1 MVINTISFL
10 TFFTYSSAALCQILK
25 ITRKLAFPRLFFL
38 TLVLFAT
45 LLHSYLLY
53 QWIDTPHGQNLS
65 LSHLFSLICWGCL
78 VLSLVVSFKKMDEN
92 LVLLTLVISA
102 LSILLVLFFPGNDL
116 LATHYTPSV
125 LAHILISILAF
136 GILMMA
142 TLQAILWYCQNRY
155 LKTRSFQ
162 TLDSLLP
169 PLQTLENHLFK
180 ILLIGF
186 VCLSLS
192 LLGVFLCFDL
202 GLIEHHLGKTT
213 LSLTAWGLFA
223 ALLYQRYQTGF
234 RGLKPIYW
242 TFLSL
247 GFLLMAYLTHKA
259 LSIT

>member
-1 MVINTISFL
+1 MAINTISFL
-10 TFFTYSSAALCQILK
+10 TFFAYSSAFVCQILK
-25 ITRKLAFPRLFFL
+25 ITRMLAFSRSLFL
-38 TLVLFAT
+38 TLVLLT
-45 LLHSYLLY
+45 LLLHSDLLY
-53 QWIDTPHGQNLS
+53 QWIDTPQGQNLS
-65 LSHLFSLICWGCL
+65 LSHLFSLICWGCSL
-78 VLSLVVSFKKMDEN
+78 ISGGISLRKGDDNLLLLSLP
-92 LVLLTLVISA
+92 ISA
-102 LSILLVLFFPGNDL
+102 LSILLVLFFPGSDL
-116 LATHYTPSV
+116 LATHYTASA
-125 LAHILISILAF
+125 LTHILISILAF

-155 LKTRSFQ
+155 LKTQSFQ
-162 TLDSLLP
+162 TLVHLLP

-180 ILLIGF
+180 LLLIGF

-213 LSLTAWGLFA
+213 LSLAAWGLFA

-259 LSIT
+259 LSIV